1 MEEPAVSL
9 ATGPVGQRV
18 RKHDGDEFL
27 AGRAVYTGDIVLPG
41 MLHAA
46 LVRSPH
52 AHARIVS
59 IDAERARARPE
70 VHAVLTGEQALELV
84 GEVPHS
90 LDPAAVGGNH
100 AVIRVLAVGKV
111 VFAGEPVVAVVADT
125 EGDAAAAA
133 RDVEVIYE
141 PLPHVLDGDEAL
153 ADGAPLLY
161 EDWGTN
167 LIIAGEF
174 GADDFDQAAAGCPHV
189 LEGEVRGHRGNAAPM
204 EPRAYVADWDQRR
217 RHLTLYGTTQN
228 PHPLRST
235 LATALGLPES
245 DIQVISPRIGGS
257 FGLKMYGSREDFL
270 IAVLTRLVGRPVRWF
285 EDRASALLPGTRDQ
299 VLRYRAAFSGDG
311 RVHALEVDVVSD
323 HGAVG
328 NGHGWGMA
336 FVGAMCIGT
345 GYALEHCRVTYKVVA
360 TNKAPWGGTKP
371 FGKDG
376 ATLVM
381 ERVLDRVARATSV
394 DPAEVRRR
402 NFLSP
407 DAFPYVHTSGLE
419 LDSGN
424 YHGALK
430 LTLDRLDYTRV
441 RAEQAQLAEQGRWL
455 GIGIGFEL
463 MPENADVPGAFVA
476 AFDTTTVRMNPS
488 GQATVLTGV
497 TTPGS
502 GSDTGISQ
510 MVAQELGISLDD
522 VTMVQGDTELCP
534 FGYGNLS
541 SRSIVT
547 GGSSAVLAAR
557 DIAAKLRIVA
567 AAMLEAAEAEQIVL
581 AGGMATVAG
590 EPERTLPIAAVAGA
604 VFSLAYILALGIEP
618 NLESTR
624 TFRPTNIRQIPDELG
639 RLNTYSTYPFAVHA
653 SVVELDPETGV
664 LEVRRHVVTHD
675 CGTMINPMLIDGQV
689 VGGAVMGLGAA
700 LGEEFV
706 YGADGVP
713 LSVGFK
719 TYLLARA
726 ADLPTIELEHQVTP
740 TPVTVLGAKGVGEA
754 GFSGAQA
761 ALLGAV
767 NDALRP
773 LGAQIDRTPVSP
785 PNVLRAIH
793 EASR

>member
-1 MEEPAVSL
+1 MGEPAVSI

-18 RKHDGDEFL
+18 RKHDGGEFL
-27 AGRAVYTGDIVLPG
+27 TGRAVYTGDIVLPG

-59 IDAERARARPE
+59 IDADRARARPE
-70 VHAVLTGEQALELV
+70 VHAVLTGEEALELV

-90 LDPAAVGGNH
+90 LDPADVGGNH
-100 AVIRVLAVGKV
+100 AEIRVLAVGKV

-125 EGDAAAAA
+125 EGDALAAA

-161 EDWGTN
+161 DEWGTN

-174 GADDFDQAAAGCPHV
+174 GVDDFDEVAAGAQNV

-204 EPRAYVADWDQRR
+204 EPRAYVADWDPRRQR
-217 RHLTLYGTTQN
+217 LTLHGTTQN

-235 LATALGLPES
+235 LATALRLSES

-299 VLRYRAAFSGDG
+299 VLRYRVAFDDDA
-311 RVHALEVDVVSD
+311 RVRALEVDVVNN

-381 ERVLDRVARATSV
+381 ERVLDRVGQATGV

-407 DAFPYVHTSGLE
+407 GAFPHVHTSGLE
-419 LDSGN
+419 LDSGD
-424 YHGALK
+424 YEGALE
-430 LTLDRLDYTRV
+430 LTLQRLGYAQV
-441 RAEQAQLAEQGRWL
+441 RAEQAQLAEQGRRL

-510 MVAQELGISLDD
+510 MVAHELGISMDD
-522 VTMVQGDTELCP
+522 VAIVQGDTELCP

-557 DIAAKLRIVA
+557 DIAAKLRSVA
-567 AAMLEAAEAEQIVL
+567 AAMLHGEAEGIVL

-590 EPERTLPIAAVAGA
+590 EPDRTLPISAVAGA

-624 TFRPTNIRQIPDELG
+624 TFRPANIRQIPDELG

-653 SVVELDPETGV
+653 SVVELDAETGT

-713 LSVGFK
+713 LSVSFK

-773 LGAQIDRTPVSP
+773 LGARIDRTPVSP
-785 PNVLRAIH
+785 PNVLRAIQ
-793 EASR
+793 EGRG